1 MLDSFYFFSNIDNI
15 EKMSD
20 LSKIKKITKEI
31 IKDLP
36 LWESYQDKDPI
47 DFFKRCQIKWFSKVL
62 FF

>member
-1 MLDSFYFFSNIDNI
+1 
-15 EKMSD
+15 MSD